1 MRVTD
6 SENGGH
12 STAPNDPRPRLRRRF
27 FGSLVLIGLLVGLM
41 IGRLTAPDPVQLL
54 RVEPGP
60 AGLSLWFD
68 RKPELYSQDIDGA
81 VGMLFQAQGKAQ
93 RGQLQV
99 HGSTVGWRLQKN
111 PKGLLLSFVAT
122 RPLTAEWQGV
132 EAEGEWR
139 LVVRV
144 APRG

>member
-1 MRVTD
+1 M
-6 SENGGH
+6 
-12 STAPNDPRPRLRRRF
+12 PRLRRRF

-41 IGRLTAPDPVQLL
+41 IGRVTAPDPVQLL

-68 RKPELYSQDIDGA
+68 REPELYSQDVDGA

-93 RGQLQV
+93 RGQLQTQ
-99 HGSTVGWRLQKN
+99 GSTVGWRLQKN

-122 RPLTAEWQGV
+122 RPLEAAWQGG
-132 EAEGEWR
+132 EDKEGWR
-139 LVVRV
+139 LDIKIS
-144 APRG
+144 PRE